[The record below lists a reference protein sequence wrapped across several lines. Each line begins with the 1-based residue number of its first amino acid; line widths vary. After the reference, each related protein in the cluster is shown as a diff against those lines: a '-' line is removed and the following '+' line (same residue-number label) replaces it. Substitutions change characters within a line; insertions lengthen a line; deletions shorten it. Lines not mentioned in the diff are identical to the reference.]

1 MIGKRLFRWAW
12 LLAIVAASMRPAS
25 AQAPVPFNGIQAIVN
40 DRVISR
46 DEVLGAAQRELTA
59 AARTATSEQQ
69 YLTRRAKILE
79 DQLEQ
84 LIDRQ
89 LILDEFKEKGYS
101 FPESYV
107 DDQVRERIR
116 RQFGGDRVA
125 LTKTLR
131 AENRTF
137 EQFKKEERDD
147 MIVYQMSARYIRD
160 ELIISPKKIQNYY
173 QTNQARFRIGN
184 RVKLR
189 MIVIDRAKHSPE
201 DGAKLA
207 SQALAQLKG
216 GTDFA
221 KVATE
226 FSDDARR
233 YKGGDRGWTEEIS
246 LNDAL
251 RKTAFGLPVGQIRH
265 RRGAGFA
272 LHPQGRGKAGGR
284 RQVAVRGP
292 AGDRDPAEGLRA
304 PASPE
309 AVAGQAP
316 QEGLRPLL
324 LNGCPLRRMPTPPHD
339 PRHHPG

>member
-1 MIGKRLFRWAW
+1 LGPPDSLTLPDRVLSLVCMIGKRLYRWAW
-12 LLAIVAASMRPAS
+12 LLAVAAVGLFPAS
-25 AQAPVPFNGIQAIVN
+25 AQVPVPFNGIQAIIN
-40 DRVISR
+40 DTVISR
-46 DEVLGAAQRELTA
+46 DQVLGAAQSELA
-59 AARTATSEQQ
+59 IAGRTATSEQQ
-69 YLTRRAKILE
+69 YLTRRAKILD

-137 EQFKKEERDD
+137 EQFKKEEREG
-147 MIVYQMSARYIRD
+147 MIIYQMSSRYVRD
-160 ELIISPKKIQNYY
+160 EIIISPKKIQNYY

-189 MIVIDRAKHSPE
+189 MIVVDRSKHSAE
-201 DGAKLA
+201 DGASIA
-207 SQALAQLKG
+207 SRALTQLKE
-216 GTDFA
+216 GTEFA

-233 YKGGDRGWTEEIS
+233 YKGGDRGWTEES
-246 LNDAL
+246 ALNEAL
-251 RKTAFGLPVGQIRH
+251 
-265 RRGAGFA
+265 
-272 LHPQGRGKAGGR
+272 
-284 RQVAVRGP
+284 RQVAFNLPIGQNSDIIEVQGSRFILKVEEKQQSGMRSLAEARQEIVTILKDSERQRLQKQWLAKLRKKGFVRYF
-292 AGDRDPAEGLRA
+292 
-304 PASPE
+304 
-309 AVAGQAP
+309 
-316 QEGLRPLL
+316 
-324 LNGCPLRRMPTPPHD
+324 
-339 PRHHPG
+339 

>member
-1 MIGKRLFRWAW
+1 MTGKRLYRWAW
-12 LLAIVAASMRPAS
+12 LLAMAMAWARPAS

-46 DEVLGAAQRELTA
+46 DEVLGAAQRELAA

-107 DDQVRERIR
+107 DDQVRDRIR

-160 ELIISPKKIQNYY
+160 EIIISPKKIQTYY

-189 MIVIDRAKHSPE
+189 MIVIDRSKHSPE
-201 DGAKLA
+201 DGARLA
-207 SQALAQLKG
+207 SEALAKLKA

-233 YKGGDRGWTEEIS
+233 YKGGDRGWTEES
-246 LNDAL
+246 ALNEAL
-251 RKTAFGLPVGQIRH
+251 RQIAFNL
-265 RRGAGFA
+265 
-272 LHPQGRGKAGGR
+272 
-284 RQVAVRGP
+284 P
-292 AGDRDPAEGLRA
+292 AGQTSDIVEVQGSRFILKVEEKQQSGIRSLAEARQEIVTLLKDSERQRLQKQWLAKLRKKGF
-304 PASPE
+304 
-309 AVAGQAP
+309 V
-316 QEGLRPLL
+316 RYF
-324 LNGCPLRRMPTPPHD
+324 
-339 PRHHPG
+339 